1 MSEVHEHLNPI
12 GRTDY
17 LSVQHLDRYHF
28 AITRLRAGQRVLDI
42 ASGAGYGTG
51 MLSRHGCH
59 VVGGDYDA
67 ATVAAARDY
76 WNYDDFVSADA
87 MALPFASESF
97 DAVVSFETIEHVPD
111 AAAFL
116 AEMTRVL
123 RPGGTF
129 ICSTPNIAY
138 SDHPPYHLKEYRP
151 EEFFALLERGY
162 GVVERFGQYF
172 KPIDRTLD
180 LYQWH
185 VRAPLVDAAAR
196 IGIKETL
203 KKILR
208 GAPAANGAAARA
220 ARRAAEPERELAVAS
235 PADYRVQPCRGPKW
249 LRIMVAVAVKGW

>member
-1 MSEVHEHLNPI
+1 MSEIQEHLNPV

-17 LSVQHLDRYHF
+17 LSVQHIDRYRF
-28 AITRLRAGQRVLDI
+28 ALTRLWAGQRVLDI
-42 ASGAGYGTG
+42 ASGAGYGTD
-51 MLSRHGCH
+51 MLSRHGCR
-59 VVGGDYDA
+59 VVGGDYDDDA
-67 ATVAAARDY
+67 VAAARDF
-76 WNYDDFVSADA
+76 WNYHDFVNADA

-111 AAAFL
+111 AEAFL
-116 AEMTRVL
+116 TEMTRVL

-138 SDHPPYHLKEYRP
+138 TAHPPYHLKEYLP

-172 KPIDRTLD
+172 KPIDRAQD

-208 GAPAANGAAARA
+208 GAPAA
-220 ARRAAEPERELAVAS
+220 RRAAEPERELGAAGS
-235 PADYRVQPCRGPKW
+235 ADYRVQSYRGPKW
-249 LRIMVAVAVKGW
+249 LRIMVAVAVKGR